1 MVLFVSLSI
10 FLAEMQHAE
19 LNNDDLHSLQKYEWM
34 NEGILRWPEALL
46 KRDRVSFGEGKKGQ
60 ESLTD

>member
-46 KRDRVSFGEGKKGQ
+46 KRDRVSFGEGKRPGICY
-60 ESLTD
+60 